1 MELVITLQQSQLI
14 ILQVRRVA
22 CQFGELFRHHLHLAF
37 QIKVAL
43 GELFIVLGQAEEI
56 LQFRVPFIHLSRY
69 SIGGCEIHTALIAV
83 ELKQQHH
90 TDNLQKNEEKP
101 VIVFRKERE

>member
-1 MELVITLQQSQLI
+1 LIT
-14 ILQVRRVA
+14 
-22 CQFGELFRHHLHLAF
+22 
-37 QIKVAL
+37 
-43 GELFIVLGQAEEI
+43 
-56 LQFRVPFIHLSRY
+56 
-69 SIGGCEIHTALIAV
+69 V

>member
-1 MELVITLQQSQLI
+1 
-14 ILQVRRVA
+14 
-22 CQFGELFRHHLHLAF
+22 
-37 QIKVAL
+37 
-43 GELFIVLGQAEEI
+43 LFIVLGQAEEI
-56 LQFRVPFIHLSRY
+56 LQLGVPFIHLARNG
-69 SIGGCEIHTALIAV
+69 IGGCEIHTTLITV